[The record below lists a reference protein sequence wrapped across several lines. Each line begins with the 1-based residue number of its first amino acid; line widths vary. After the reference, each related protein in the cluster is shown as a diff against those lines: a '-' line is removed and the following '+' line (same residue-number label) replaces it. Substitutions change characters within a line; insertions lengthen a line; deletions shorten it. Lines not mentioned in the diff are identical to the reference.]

1 VKNSAARSAPAGL
14 PPGLRRYL
22 YFTAAVTGAVVMI
35 VEILGAKM
43 LSPYVGTSHFVW
55 TAQIAVTL
63 VALASGYYAG
73 GWLVSRSPRPAP
85 LYWAVLIAAVYL
97 AATVRLCEPVAYWCL
112 DLSRD
117 GSLAVGSLLA
127 SALLYFVPLS
137 LLAMV
142 GPFFVHVLTS
152 TVAGVGGNVGRLT
165 AISTLGSFVGTIL
178 IGYFIIPFLPNS
190 QTMFLTSLLLMLVCA
205 GYLFGWGRKSSA
217 PGRAALVLLAGA
229 ATGVVGVQSDR
240 FQHATF
246 VELFRGN
253 SDFGRLQVLTYPDSP
268 QRFYLNDFLWQN
280 TYDAA
285 AGKSLS
291 MFTYALHDFARA
303 YTTNLADVLCIGL
316 GVGVVPMEF
325 AREGVRVDV
334 VEINPAVVPVAQKFF
349 DLKPEQL
356 NIAIGDGRY
365 FVNRCQKKYDA
376 VVLDA
381 FLGDSNP
388 SHLMTREAF
397 AGVRR
402 VLRPGGVLVIN
413 CFGKF
418 ETGKDYFTAS
428 LDKTLR
434 AAFTSV
440 VIHAAANGNTFFV
453 AGAGPELKILRA
465 PDLDRVHPIAR
476 GQVKS
481 AFDTLR
487 SVDPQQGRVLT
498 DDFNP
503 VDFFDAA
510 NREETRRSLAI
521 SMKPPD
527 PGTR

>member
-1 VKNSAARSAPAGL
+1 ML
-14 PPGLRRYL
+14 PTGLRRYL

-63 VALASGYYAG
+63 VALACGYYAG
-73 GWLVSRSPRPAP
+73 GWLVSRSPSLNP
-85 LYWAVLIAAVYL
+85 LYWGVLVAAVYL
-97 AATVRLCEPVAYWCL
+97 AATVWLCEPVAYWCL

-127 SALLYFVPLS
+127 SALLFFAPLA

-142 GPFFVHVLTS
+142 GPFFIQVLTS

-165 AISTLGSFVGTIL
+165 AISTLVSFSGTIL
-178 IGYFIIPFLPNS
+178 IGYFLIPFLPNS

-217 PGRAALVLLAGA
+217 PGLAALVLLAGA
-229 ATGVVGVQSDR
+229 GAGAAGVQHDR
-240 FQHATF
+240 LQHATL

-253 SDFGRLQVLTYPDSP
+253 SNFGRLQVVGYKDSR
-268 QRFYLNDFLWQN
+268 QLYYLNDFLCQN

-285 AGKSLS
+285 TGKSLS

-334 VEINPAVVPVAQKFF
+334 VEINPAVVPVAQRFF
-349 DLKPEQL
+349 DLQPAQL
-356 NIAIGDGRY
+356 NLVIGDGRH
-365 FVNRCQKKYDA
+365 FVNRCRKQYDA

-397 AGVRR
+397 AGMRR

-418 ETGKDYFTAS
+418 AAGQDYFTAS

-434 AAFTSV
+434 AVFSSV
-440 VIHAAANGNTFFV
+440 VIHAAPQGNTFFV
-453 AGAGPELKILRA
+453 ARDGPELKLLRA
-465 PDLDRVHPIAR
+465 PDMDRVPPIAR
-476 GQVKS
+476 GQMKA
-481 AFDTLR
+481 AFATLH
-487 SVDPQQGRVLT
+487 SVDPQHGRILT

-503 VDFFDAA
+503 VEFFDAA
-510 NREETRRSLAI
+510 NREATRRSLAI
-521 SMKPPD
+521 GMKPPD
-527 PGTR
+527 AGTR

>member
-1 VKNSAARSAPAGL
+1 MKNSTAPSAPAPL
-14 PPGLRRYL
+14 PAGLRRYL

-63 VALASGYYAG
+63 VALSCGYYAG
-73 GWLVSRSPRPAP
+73 GWLVTRSPRPTR
-85 LYWAVLIAAVYL
+85 LYWAVLLAAVYL
-97 AATVRLCEPVAYWCL
+97 TATVPLCEPVAYWCL

-117 GSLAVGSLLA
+117 GSLAVGTLLA
-127 SALLYFVPLS
+127 SALLFFVPLA

-165 AISTLGSFVGTIL
+165 AVSTLGSFVGTIL
-178 IGYFIIPFLPNS
+178 IGYFTIPYLPNS
-190 QTMFLTSLLLMLVCA
+190 LTMFLTALLLMLICA
-205 GYLFGWGRKSSA
+205 GYLFGWGRPSSA
-217 PGRAALVLLAGA
+217 PGLVALVALAGA
-229 ATGVVGVQSDR
+229 GLGWFGLRSDR
-240 FQHATF
+240 FHHPSY
-246 VELFRGN
+246 VELFCGN
-253 SDFGRLQVLTYPDSP
+253 SNFGRLQVLAVPNSTE
-268 QRFYLNDFLWQN
+268 RFYLNDFLWQN
-280 TYDAA
+280 TYDSAS
-285 AGKSLS
+285 GQSLS

-303 YTTNLADVLCIGL
+303 YTTNIADVLCIGM

-325 AREGVRVDV
+325 ARAGVQVDV
-334 VEINPAVVPVAQKFF
+334 VEINPAVVPVAIKYFG
-349 DLKPEQL
+349 LKPEQL
-356 NIAIGDGRY
+356 NITIGDGRY
-365 FVNRCQKKYDA
+365 FVNRTPKKYDA

-397 AGVRR
+397 AGVRQ

-418 ETGKDYFTAS
+418 EADKDYFTAS

-434 AAFTSV
+434 AVFPSV
-440 VIHAAANGNTFFV
+440 VIHAALHGNTFFI
-453 AGAGPELKILRA
+453 AGDVPELKLLRT
-465 PDLDRVHPIAR
+465 PDLDRIHPAAR
-476 GQVKS
+476 SQVAS

-487 SVDPQQGRVLT
+487 ATNPRHGRVLT

-503 VDFFDAA
+503 VDFFDADNCEA
-510 NREETRRSLAI
+510 TRRALAF
-521 SMKPPD
+521 SMKPRQPA
-527 PGTR
+527 P

>member
-1 VKNSAARSAPAGL
+1 MKNSATATAPAPL
-14 PPGLRRYL
+14 PTSLRRYL
-22 YFTAAVTGAVVMI
+22 YFSAAVTGAVVMI

-63 VALASGYYAG
+63 VALACGYYAG
-73 GWLVSRSPRPAP
+73 GWLVSRSPRPTP

-97 AATVRLCEPVAYWCL
+97 AATVRLCEPIAYWCL

-117 GSLAVGSLLA
+117 GSLAVGTLLA
-127 SALLYFVPLS
+127 SALLFFVPLA

-178 IGYFIIPFLPNS
+178 IGYFTIPYLPNS
-190 QTMFLTSLLLMLVCA
+190 LTMFLTSLLLMLVCA
-205 GYLFGWGRKSSA
+205 GYLFGWGRQSSR
-217 PGRAALVLLAGA
+217 PGMVVLVALAGA
-229 ATGVVGVQSDR
+229 GLGWFGVRGDR
-240 FQHATF
+240 FQHPDL

-253 SDFGRLQVLTYPDSP
+253 SNFGRLQVLAYKDSP
-268 QRFYLNDFLWQN
+268 RRFYLNDFLWQN
-280 TYDAA
+280 TYDLSS
-285 AGKSLS
+285 GRSLS

-303 YTTNLADVLCIGL
+303 YTTNISDVLCIGM

-325 AREGVRVDV
+325 ASEGVKVDV
-334 VEINPAVVPVAQKFF
+334 VEINPAVVPVAEKFF
-349 DLKPEQL
+349 GLKPDRL
-356 NIAIGDGRY
+356 NITIGDGRY
-365 FVNRCQKKYDA
+365 FVNRCRKKYDA

-418 ETGKDYFTAS
+418 ESDRDYFTAS

-434 AAFTSV
+434 KVFPGV
-440 VIHAAANGNTFFV
+440 VIHSVLNGNTFFV
-453 AGAGPELKILRA
+453 AGDVAELKLLRA
-465 PDLDRVHPIAR
+465 PDLDRIHPEAR
-476 GQVKS
+476 NPVEA
-481 AFDTLR
+481 AFNTLR
-487 SVDPQQGRVLT
+487 AVNPRHGRVLT

-503 VDFFDAA
+503 VDFFDAV
-510 NREETRRSLAI
+510 NCEGTRRALAF
-521 SMKPPD
+521 SMKPRPVT
-527 PGTR
+527 P

>member
-1 VKNSAARSAPAGL
+1 VKKSAARIVPVVL
-14 PPGLRRYL
+14 PIGLRRYL

-63 VALASGYYAG
+63 VALACGYYAG
-73 GWLVSRSPRPAP
+73 GWLVSRSPVPAR

-117 GSLAVGSLLA
+117 GSLAIGSLLA
-127 SALLYFVPLS
+127 SALLFFVPLS

-142 GPFFVHVLTS
+142 GPFFVQVLTS

-178 IGYFIIPFLPNS
+178 IGYVIIPFLPNS
-190 QTMFLTSLLLMLVCA
+190 QTMFFTSLLLMLVCA

-217 PGRAALVLLAGA
+217 PGGAALVMLVGA
-229 ATGVVGVQSDR
+229 ATGVFGVMGDR
-240 FQHATF
+240 FQHATL

-253 SDFGRLQVLTYPDSP
+253 SNFGRLQVLTYPDSQ
-268 QRFYLNDFLWQN
+268 QRYYLNDFLCQN
-280 TYDAA
+280 TYDA
-285 AGKSLS
+285 GSGQSLS

-356 NIAIGDGRY
+356 NLVIGDGRY
-365 FVNRCQKKYDA
+365 FVNRCRKKYDA

-418 ETGKDYFTAS
+418 ASGQDYFTAS

-434 AAFTSV
+434 AVFPSV
-440 VIHAAANGNTFFV
+440 VIHAAPRGNTFFV
-453 AGAGPELKILRA
+453 AGSGPELKILR
-465 PDLDRVHPIAR
+465 PPELDRIHSFAR
-476 GQVKS
+476 GQVKT
-481 AFDTLR
+481 AFETQR

-521 SMKPPD
+521 SMKPPHPD
-527 PGTR
+527 AR